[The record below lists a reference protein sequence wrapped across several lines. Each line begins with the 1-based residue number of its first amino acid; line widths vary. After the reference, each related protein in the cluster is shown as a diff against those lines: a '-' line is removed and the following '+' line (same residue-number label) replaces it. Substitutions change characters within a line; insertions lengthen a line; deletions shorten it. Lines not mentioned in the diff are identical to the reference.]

1 MYIPRKRL
9 FWSVSLGH
17 LTNDIF
23 MAMGPVLLAFIGT
36 VYFPVETWQI
46 GVAVSARQM
55 LGAISQPVFGWLSDR
70 GYGRF
75 LGAGGVAWTAS
86 FVALSMLLAI
96 VGNFWLMVIPF
107 ALSALGS
114 AAFHPVGTA
123 NASQEGDEMAS
134 TDTAYFFLMG
144 QTGLALGPAIA
155 GLLLGMTVVD
165 GEGGSVVPI
174 IVLCLAAIPSVLF
187 MRFAIPVA
195 DRSPE
200 GIAKEKAAIAATPHK
215 AIKVVPLV
223 ILAVMVLLR
232 GLGYPG
238 SVAFLPELFRAKG
251 WQPEAYGGIVSMF
264 WISSAVAG
272 VFFGYLA
279 ARMDRRWVIV
289 GSLLAV
295 VPVYIL
301 LPTINTWLA
310 YPMTLLMGALVGGSH
325 SIIVVMA
332 QELLPGRKGFA
343 SGVTLGFIFG
353 VGALGTLI
361 IGYIA
366 DGMPAFG
373 IPGVGLER
381 AFQSVSA
388 FILLSSLMAFLL
400 PTPDREPVVVVDS
413 TLEPEGAD

>member
-272 VFFGYLA
+272 VFFGYL
-279 ARMDRRWVIV
+279 
-289 GSLLAV
+289 
-295 VPVYIL
+295 
-301 LPTINTWLA
+301 
-310 YPMTLLMGALVGGSH
+310 
-325 SIIVVMA
+325 
-332 QELLPGRKGFA
+332 
-343 SGVTLGFIFG
+343 
-353 VGALGTLI
+353 
-361 IGYIA
+361 
-366 DGMPAFG
+366 
-373 IPGVGLER
+373 
-381 AFQSVSA
+381 
-388 FILLSSLMAFLL
+388 
-400 PTPDREPVVVVDS
+400 
-413 TLEPEGAD
+413 

>member
-17 LTNDIF
+17 MTNDIF

-36 VYFPVETWQI
+36 VYFPISAAQL
-46 GVAVSARQM
+46 GVAISARQM
-55 LGAISQPVFGWLSDR
+55 LGAVSQPFFGWLSDR
-70 GYGRF
+70 GYGRY

-86 FVALSMLLAI
+86 FVALAMFMAI
-96 VGNFWLMVIPF
+96 VGNFWLMVVPF

-123 NASQEGDEMAS
+123 KASQEGDEMAS

-155 GLLLGMTVVD
+155 GILLGMTQIN
-165 GEGGSVVPI
+165 GEGGSVMPI
-174 IVLCLAAIPSVLF
+174 IVLSLAAIPSVVF
-187 MRFAIPVA
+187 MRFAIPLA
-195 DRSPE
+195 DRSAK
-200 GIAKEKAAIAATPHK
+200 GIAIEKAKLDAIPRK
-215 AIKVVPLV
+215 AIKVVPLLL
-223 ILAVMVLLR
+223 LATMVLLR

-238 SVAFLPELFRAKG
+238 SVAFLPELFRSKG
-251 WQPEAYGGIVSMF
+251 WSPEAYGPIVSMF

-279 ARMDRRWVIV
+279 ARFDRRYVMV

-301 LPTINTWLA
+301 LPTIDTWLA

-361 IGYIA
+361 IGYMA
-366 DGMPAFG
+366 DGIAAFG
-373 IPGVGLER
+373 IAGIGLER
-381 AFQSVSA
+381 SFQVVSA
-388 FILLSSLMAFLL
+388 SVLLSGFMALLL
-400 PTPDREPVVVVDS
+400 PAAKNEPVIVVDS